1 MRPSSQTPAH
11 TTGLLAELVC
21 SNSLKSLSLDS
32 PTGRLKADL
41 SLMDS
46 LIMRQALDCR
56 VPAGKALAVDRI
68 KLGEAVTAA
77 IEGEMNINLVRKE
90 ARGVPEGYD
99 NVIVATGP
107 LTSASMAK
115 SIGKLIG
122 GDQLYFYDA
131 IAPIV
136 EADSIDMSI
145 AFVQDRYGP
154 EGEGDYLNLP
164 MSRDEYELFVKAL
177 IQADAVEPAEFERK
191 YYFEG
196 CLPIEEIA
204 LRGADSLAYGPL
216 KPVGL
221 INPATGQRPHAVVQ
235 LRKETKD
242 GGSYNLVGFQTKLKY
257 QEQAKVFSKTIPGL
271 AKAKFLRFGSL
282 HRNTYVNAPSCLN
295 IDLSLADSRN
305 VRLAGQITGV
315 EGYVESVATGLLA
328 GLFTVGALLLNSPLN
343 APPPDT
349 TLGALLNYITDK
361 QREKDFQ
368 PSNINFSLFPP
379 LERKIKNR
387 KKRRSAILEQA
398 GISYRKW
405 VEDIENRLSN
415 QSLI

>member
-1 MRPSSQTPAH
+1 MRPSLNTPAH

-21 SNSLKSLSLDS
+21 SNSFKSLSVSS

-46 LIMRQALDCR
+46 LIMREALNCR

-77 IEGEMNINLVRKE
+77 IEGEVNINLVRKE
-90 ARGVPEGYD
+90 APDIPEGYD

-107 LTSASMAK
+107 LTSAGMAE
-115 SIGKLIG
+115 SIAKLIG
-122 GDQLYFYDA
+122 EDHLYFYDA

-164 MSRDEYELFVKAL
+164 MNRDEYESFVKAL
-177 IQADAVEPAEFERK
+177 IIADAVEPAEFERK
-191 YYFEG
+191 YYFDG
-196 CLPIEEIA
+196 CLPVEEIA
-204 LRGADSLAYGPL
+204 NRGADSLAFGPL

-242 GGSYNLVGFQTKLKY
+242 GDSYNLVGFQTKLKY

-282 HRNTYVNAPSCLN
+282 HRNTYVNAPSCLD
-295 IDLSLADSRN
+295 IDLSLVNSPD

-315 EGYVESVATGLLA
+315 EGYVESVTTGLLA
-328 GLFTVGALLLNSPLN
+328 GLFTVGALLNSPVD

-349 TLGALLNYITDK
+349 TPGALLNYITDK

-387 KKRRSAILEQA
+387 KKRRSEILERA
-398 GISYRKW
+398 GISCRKW
-405 VEDIENRLSN
+405 VEDMENRLSN
-415 QSLI
+415 RSLI